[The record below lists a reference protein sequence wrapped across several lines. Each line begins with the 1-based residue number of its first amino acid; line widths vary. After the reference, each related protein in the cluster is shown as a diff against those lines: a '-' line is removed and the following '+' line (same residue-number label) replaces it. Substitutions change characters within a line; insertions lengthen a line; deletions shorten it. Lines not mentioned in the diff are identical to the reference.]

1 MRALVLRAIARVRRI
16 IGNPNDVSNGGG
28 SCLLALTLRLGR
40 GFVPSIKRRDPDQQ
54 QHARYGEQRT
64 EIKKVYPTDGIDQQS
79 TET

>member
-16 IGNPNDVSNGGG
+16 IGNPNVSNGAGG
-28 SCLLALTLRLGR
+28 CLLPLTLRLGR

-54 QHARYGEQRT
+54 QHARHGEQRT